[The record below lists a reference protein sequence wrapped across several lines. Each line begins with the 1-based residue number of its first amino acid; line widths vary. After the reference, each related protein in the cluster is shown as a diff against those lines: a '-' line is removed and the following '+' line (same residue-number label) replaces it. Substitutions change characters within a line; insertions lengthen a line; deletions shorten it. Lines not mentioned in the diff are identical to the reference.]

1 MKLKLQSTQIIAIF
15 FLTVAILGSILLYLP
30 ISTVEGLN
38 YIDSLFIATSATCV
52 TGLSTVNV
60 GVTFTV
66 FGKII
71 IALLIQI
78 GGLGYAALA
87 TLSLSL
93 LRQRASIQQLNVLK
107 TSMSVDNLSDIKSL
121 LKFVIIF
128 TFISELFGFI
138 LSYLALIKDYGTID
152 SLGFAAFHTI
162 SSFNNAGFDIFGTT
176 DSLAILSN
184 NVELLVITMI
194 LIVIGGLGFFVHR
207 DIGTKKSFREFTLHT
222 KIVLFMTLI
231 LIIVGTILIKFSG
244 ISFLDSLFQSI
255 TTRTAGFSTVNVGNL
270 PAWTIS
276 IMIVLMLIGASP
288 GSTGGGI
295 KTTTAFII
303 FTSIF
308 TIGNDTP
315 TVAFKRKLR
324 KREITTAFQVFVLSI
339 CLLLISIILLQISN
353 PLFNLKDILFE
364 CVSAFATV
372 GLSTGITSS
381 LNSIGKIVIIV
392 LMYVGRIGPL
402 TLILSVLSK
411 NDEKTK
417 GNLGYIEEAVFI

>member
-1 MKLKLQSTQIIAIF
+1 MKIKLHSTQVIALF
-15 FLTVAILGSILLYLP
+15 FLSVALIGSILLFLP
-30 ISTVEGLN
+30 FSTIERLS

-60 GVTFTV
+60 GVTFTI

-71 IALLIQI
+71 IAILIQI

-93 LRQRASIQQLNVLK
+93 LRQRASIKKLDVIK
-107 TSMSVDNLSDIKSL
+107 TSMSIDNLTDIRSL
-121 LKFVIIF
+121 LKFVILF
-128 TFISELFGFI
+128 TFISETFGFL
-138 LSYLALIKDYGTID
+138 LSYLALIKNYGFID
-152 SLGFAAFHTI
+152 SIGYAAFHSI

-176 DSLAILSN
+176 DSLIILSN

-194 LIVIGGLGFFVHR
+194 LIVTGGLGFFVHR
-207 DIGTKKSFREFTLHT
+207 DIGSKKNFKEFTLHS
-222 KIVLFMTLI
+222 KIVIIMTI
-231 LIIVGTILIKFSG
+231 GLIIVGTILIKLSG
-244 ISFLDSLFQSI
+244 LSFLDSLFQSI
-255 TTRTAGFSTVNVGNL
+255 TTRTAGFSTVNIGSL
-270 PAWTIS
+270 PSWTLS
-276 IMIVLMLIGASP
+276 IMLVFMIIGASP

-303 FTSIF
+303 ISSIF
-308 TIGNDTP
+308 TMGSDTP
-315 TVAFKRKLR
+315 IVAFKRKLR
-324 KREITTAFQVFVLSI
+324 KKEAMTAFQIFFLAIFLLFVSA
-339 CLLLISIILLQISN
+339 LLLQLSN
-353 PLFNLKDILFE
+353 PHLNLKAIIFE

-381 LNSIGKIVIIV
+381 LNSIGKIVIIT

-411 NDEKTK
+411 NDEKSK
-417 GNLGYIEEAVFI
+417 GNLGYIEETVFI